1 MIHYLGKKVE
11 IEIDPFIKTS
21 WNKAKKWRY
30 GYNEQIN
37 VIIISKDGTL
47 GDVYNVNGIN
57 IGLPEV
63 PNKKEIIN
71 HEKFPKDQKWKREEL
86 PQGLNEKTQNEPRF
100 EQYIDLQFK
109 RRFEGVWI
117 YIKGQPVYIPG
128 TYWFGIQWVRD
139 EVDYPDFR
147 NIQNELMIFW
157 EACKADQRC
166 YGMQYV
172 KNRRIGAS
180 FLSIV
185 ELLESGSINEDKLL
199 GIVSKSGGDSQKLF
213 NRLVKGFKRL
223 PCFFKPLQDG
233 TNTPKKELVFDV
245 PTKRKGKNDVESEE
259 GLSTIIYW
267 VNTTINAMD
276 GDAIFRS
283 VLDECFGE
291 GTKIL
296 MHDMSFKNI
305 EDIKANDVVLVEG
318 GKKVRVA
325 KTMNGVDEMFL
336 VKQPYSKDYIVSSK
350 HKLYLEQRCK
360 VDGIKDD
367 GVKTMTPEEFIN
379 LKKYRKRTTFGVRS
393 NGIELPYSEVKI
405 EPYILGLWL
414 GDGLNDSSTILVN
427 IEKDA
432 EIANYIKKYVE
443 DNNFSL
449 SIKNTKSE
457 VCKKYSIN
465 RPEGNQGRYR
475 KLLENKFRTNL
486 KKYNLLNNKH
496 VPIDYVN
503 NSKDIRLKLLAG
515 LLDSDGYLSK
525 KGGSYTYELALNRI
539 EIFEDVVKIIRSLGF
554 KTGVRIKKSNYNTNN
569 YVVNISGNIQEIPC
583 LLKRRQVPID
593 YERKYC
599 PNINKISVEPI
610 GKNKYFGIQ
619 LEAYNDNDRRLILED
634 FTISMNCG
642 KYPKDVPFDKYW
654 YVVKTSHSKG
664 IRITGKAMCVST
676 VNAKSKGGQEYENI
690 WDASDINVRDKNGQ
704 TESGLYRIFIAAKYC
719 LEGMFDQYGFTIIE
733 DPEKPIMTDEGIE
746 TTIGSITWLQNKAD
760 SIKNPE
766 DLNEFYRQFPNE
778 VEDAFRDESGNCA
791 FNTINLAEQL
801 KHNKNVLLDN
811 TTGNEEVERG
821 NFSWVNGIQ
830 DTTVQWNPDPLNGRF
845 WIAKKCHPSPE
856 YRNLKEKKTVNGI
869 TAWSPLNEHIG
880 CFGVDPYNT
889 SEAAD
894 GKGSMGAILLTTKY
908 NTGPFPNNALILEY
922 LDRAPKIELFF
933 EDVLMAMVYFSM
945 PMLCELSNFEFL
957 RMIKN
962 RGYRHFSLNNP
973 YKTYAELIP
982 AEKELG
988 GVPPQNDKI
997 GEQQFYAT
1005 EAYVFDYM
1013 GVAKNDQN
1021 RLVGEMGYFPF
1032 SRTIQQLQKVD
1043 LRKRTKFDAY
1053 IGLSLSLIGNQKR
1066 IYKAIEQKP
1075 IQLSTLFKTFDNSG
1089 NVSKSY

>member
-11 IEIDPFIKTS
+11 IDIDPFVKTS

-47 GDVYNVNGIN
+47 GDVYSVNGIN

-283 VLDECFGE
+283 VLDE
-291 GTKIL
+291 
-296 MHDMSFKNI
+296 S
-305 EDIKANDVVLVEG
+305 
-318 GKKVRVA
+318 
-325 KTMNGVDEMFL
+325 
-336 VKQPYSKDYIVSSK
+336 
-350 HKLYLEQRCK
+350 
-360 VDGIKDD
+360 
-367 GVKTMTPEEFIN
+367 
-379 LKKYRKRTTFGVRS
+379 
-393 NGIELPYSEVKI
+393 
-405 EPYILGLWL
+405 
-414 GDGLNDSSTILVN
+414 
-427 IEKDA
+427 
-432 EIANYIKKYVE
+432 
-443 DNNFSL
+443 
-449 SIKNTKSE
+449 
-457 VCKKYSIN
+457 
-465 RPEGNQGRYR
+465 
-475 KLLENKFRTNL
+475 
-486 KKYNLLNNKH
+486 
-496 VPIDYVN
+496 
-503 NSKDIRLKLLAG
+503 
-515 LLDSDGYLSK
+515 
-525 KGGSYTYELALNRI
+525 
-539 EIFEDVVKIIRSLGF
+539 
-554 KTGVRIKKSNYNTNN
+554 
-569 YVVNISGNIQEIPC
+569 
-583 LLKRRQVPID
+583 
-593 YERKYC
+593 
-599 PNINKISVEPI
+599 
-610 GKNKYFGIQ
+610 
-619 LEAYNDNDRRLILED
+619 
-634 FTISMNCG
+634 G

-654 YVVKTSHSKG
+654 YIVKTSHSKG
-664 IRITGKAMCVST
+664 IRITGKSMVVST
-676 VNAKSKGGQEYENI
+676 VNAKNKGGQEYENI
-690 WDASDINVRDKNGQ
+690 WDASEISVRDKNGQ
-704 TESGLYRIFIAAKYC
+704 TESGLYRIFIPAKYC
-719 LEGMFDQYGFTIIE
+719 LEGMFDEYGFTIIE
-733 DPEKPIMTDEGIE
+733 DPEKPIMTDEGIM
-746 TTIGSITWLQNKAD
+746 TSIGSITWLQNKAD

-801 KHNKNVLLDN
+801 RHNKNVLLDN

-869 TAWSPLNEHIG
+869 TAWSPVNEHIG

-889 SEAAD
+889 SESAD

-945 PMLCELSNFEFL
+945 PMLCELSNYEFL

-973 YKTYAELIP
+973 YKTYAELNP
-982 AEKELG
+982 AEKEFG

-1032 SRTIQQLQKVD
+1032 SRTIEQLQKVD
-1043 LRKRTKFDAY
+1043 VKKRTKFDAY

-1075 IQLSTLFKTFDNSG
+1075 IQLSSLFKTFDNTG